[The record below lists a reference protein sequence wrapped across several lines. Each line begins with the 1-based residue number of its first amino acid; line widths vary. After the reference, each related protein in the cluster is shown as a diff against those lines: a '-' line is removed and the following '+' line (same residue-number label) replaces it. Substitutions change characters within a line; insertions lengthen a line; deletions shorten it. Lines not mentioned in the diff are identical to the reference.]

1 MKIEEVDSRRYWV
14 DRVRTFLTE
23 HAVEQRLATDTF
35 ERFPWEVRLAAGN
48 EGLLGLDAALD
59 DGGSGISRQI
69 MGHLYVECGMCGINT
84 RELIG
89 LGHGH
94 LIATQ
99 GTKRQRD
106 EFLPPIM
113 AGTVLAGVGITE
125 PYCGSDMAAIR
136 TFAKKTS
143 GGYLLSGVKE
153 WVSRIEEAKIFIIF
167 AKTSHSSGVKGLS
180 AFVVPMDSPGITTY
194 TMEPM
199 GLNGWSFGGLK
210 IHNVLIPSE
219 YLIGQEGQGFEI
231 FSRHF
236 NYWRTLMALIS
247 LGSAER
253 SIQIARDHARVRDAF
268 GGPLGRL
275 QSVMHKIA
283 ESSTYID
290 AAKLL
295 CFRALELVDRGE
307 PCAKEVAMAKW
318 YGTHVAHQAIDNTM
332 QILGAR
338 GYSKEY
344 GIEQRLRDARGLMIA
359 DGSNEVMKSI
369 IGREMLGKDVYDSM
383 YGRSEQIDPLRRVRE
398 TIN

>member
-1 MKIEEVDSRRYWV
+1 MANEMVDSRRYWTE
-14 DRVRTFLTE
+14 RLRKFLKDQAIE
-23 HAVEQRLATDTF
+23 ERLMTDTF
-35 ERFPWEVRLAAGN
+35 ERFPWDVRVTAGE
-48 EGLLGLDAALD
+48 EGLLGLDAAQD
-59 DGGSGISRQI
+59 DGGSGVSRET

-99 GTKRQRD
+99 GTKPQRD
-106 EFLPPIM
+106 EFLPPII
-113 AGTVLAGVGITE
+113 AGKILAGVGVTE
-125 PYCGSDMAAIR
+125 PDCGSDLAAIG
-136 TFAKKTS
+136 TVAKKTS

-153 WVSRIEEAKIFIIF
+153 WVSRVDEAKIFIVF
-167 AKTSHSSGVKGLS
+167 AKTSPALEMKGLS
-180 AFVVPMDSPGITTY
+180 SFIVPMDSPGITTY
-194 TMEPM
+194 TMSPM
-199 GLNGWSFGGLK
+199 GLRGWSFGGFK
-210 IHNVLIPSE
+210 INNVFIPSE

-236 NYWRTLMALIS
+236 DYWRSLMALIS

-253 SIQIARDHARVRDAF
+253 SIQIARDYSRVRGAF
-268 GGPLGRL
+268 GGPLGRF

-283 ESSTYID
+283 DYID

-295 CFRALELVDRGE
+295 CFRALELADRGIS
-307 PCAKEVAMAKW
+307 CTKEVAMAKW
-318 YGTHVAHQAIDNTM
+318 YGTHVAHQAIDNAM

-359 DGSNEVMKSI
+359 DGSNEVMKSV
-369 IGREMLGKDVYDSM
+369 IGRELLGKETYNLM
-383 YGRSEQIDPLRRVRE
+383 YGRSEQMDMSRLLKE
-398 TIN
+398 TTKW